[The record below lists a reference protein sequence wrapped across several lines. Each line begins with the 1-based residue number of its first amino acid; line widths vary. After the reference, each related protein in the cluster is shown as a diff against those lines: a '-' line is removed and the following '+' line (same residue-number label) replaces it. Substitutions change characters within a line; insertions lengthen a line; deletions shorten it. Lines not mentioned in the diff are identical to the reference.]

1 MTKEQV
7 VSKIRKL
14 FELSNSSNE
23 NEAALAAAKAREL
36 LSRYN
41 LSMADL
47 PADDMKSANAV
58 TEATVEVGRVVR
70 NWVKGLLIHVASGF
84 DCEHI
89 IRRRHDSSPILAFI
103 GTAADAEIALYTFGF
118 LYRELNRLV
127 DRALPRLK
135 RENGFW
141 STSSLRYAYL
151 DGAVSRIGER
161 FRSQTETIKDA
172 ERRECKDLVLV
183 KEQMI
188 RSYMANAFPHVR
200 TERAKRRVISAGA
213 FEQGYRDAEA
223 IRLAPGVA
231 TNDKEQ
237 FAVTA

>member
-23 NEAALAAAKAREL
+23 NEAASAAAKAREL

-47 PADDMKSANAV
+47 PAHDMKSAVAV
-58 TEATVEVGRVVR
+58 TEATVGVGRVVR
-70 NWVKGLLIHVASGF
+70 NWVKGLLVHVACGF

-89 IRRRHDSSPILAFI
+89 IRRRHDANPILAFI
-103 GTAADAEIALYTFGF
+103 GTAADTEIALYTFRF
-118 LYRELNRLV
+118 LYRQLNMLV
-127 DRALPRLK
+127 DRALPGLK
-135 RENGFW
+135 RQNGFW
-141 STSSLRYAYL
+141 SPSSLRYAYL
-151 DGAVSRIGER
+151 DGAVQRIGER
-161 FRSQTETIKDA
+161 FQSQTEDIRET
-172 ERRECKDLVLV
+172 ERSACKDLVLA
-183 KEQMI
+183 KELMI
-188 RSYMANAFPHVR
+188 KNYMDDAFPHIR
-200 TERAKRRVISAGA
+200 TEHAKRRMISAGA

-223 IRLAPGVA
+223 IALSPGIA
-231 TNDKEQ
+231 RKDKEQ